1 MAIFVPGQPILGFES
16 PISIAPIQQ
25 LRSVVM
31 GSNFY
36 GRSPQTNALD
46 VVLSRVI
53 NAAVDMSA
61 PAADRF
67 VSFKAP
73 SGETLT
79 WYVNASGF
87 TPINMLGIIEIGD
100 AIDAT
105 SLQWGI

>member
-1 MAIFVPGQPILGFES
+1 MSIFVPGQPILGFEA
-16 PISIAPIQQ
+16 PISIAPVQQ
-25 LRSVVM
+25 LRSVVLNE
-31 GSNFY
+31 NFY
-36 GRSPQTNALD
+36 GRSPQTNSLD

-61 PAADRF
+61 PGADRF
-67 VSFKAP
+67 ITYKAP
-73 SGETLT
+73 SGEQLT

-87 TPINMLGIIEIGD
+87 TPINMLGIIAIGA